1 MGCSYKVIMSL
12 VKRKVKMSPR
22 GFRVISAFNRN
33 YPSGGRST
41 HGGDKFELQRG
52 YKIPGDK
59 GYVG

>member
-1 MGCSYKVIMSL
+1 MSL
-12 VKRKVKMSPR
+12 VKRKVKMSPH